1 MFFVSLFFSLKLAL
15 IYLNLLFLTYSK
27 KRKTPH
33 SFITMR
39 HYRILST
46 LYITNILPRRHRHFL
61 EHAKFVSMSLKHTHN
76 IISVSYTHL
85 DVYKRQIFIHVPP
98 YIALL
103 SSTTA
108 TFLPSLANVAANVFP
123 AFPKPIT
130 NKSYFLAMDAIFSK
144 V

>member
-1 MFFVSLFFSLKLAL
+1 L
-15 IYLNLLFLTYSK
+15 ILTYSK

-76 IISVSYTHL
+76 IIYASFAKIEYWYFVSW
-85 DVYKRQIFIHVPP
+85 
-98 YIALL
+98 
-103 SSTTA
+103 
-108 TFLPSLANVAANVFP
+108 
-123 AFPKPIT
+123 
-130 NKSYFLAMDAIFSK
+130 
-144 V
+144 